1 LGYCLL
7 TEVRKMNNSHP
18 DLSARLRALAA
29 ELRSLDLELKSEQA
43 PDSMLLQD
51 FRAAM
56 DDVRLTAWTV
66 SEIMNVRASGRDPE
80 PVLSFLAAE
89 RMRRLAR
96 MMKDV
101 SVDLDASALTWNSSG
116 VQPLSESVT
125 ALQSRLSVLLASHR
139 ARIHKVSGDP
149 AR

>member
-1 LGYCLL
+1 
-7 TEVRKMNNSHP
+7 MNNSHP

-29 ELRSLDLELKSEQA
+29 ELRSLDVELKSDQA

-66 SEIMNVRASGRDPE
+66 SEIMNVRASGRAPE

-89 RMRRLAR
+89 RLRRLAR

-101 SVDLDASALTWNSSG
+101 SADLDASGLTWNSSG
-116 VQPLSESVT
+116 VQPLSDAVT
-125 ALQSRLSVLLASHR
+125 ALQNRLSALLAGHR

-149 AR
+149 VR

>member
-1 LGYCLL
+1 
-7 TEVRKMNNSHP
+7 MNNSHP

-149 AR
+149 TR